1 MSSSAGKAEAVD
13 SEFENLISRELG
25 RQRPTA
31 PAAHPEPATP
41 PVPAPAASPTKAAR
55 RAPSPAPAK
64 RGRPRSEAVEASIV
78 EGMLRL
84 LAKGSSL
91 AGLSVEA
98 IASEAGVG
106 KATIYRRWADKDAM
120 LLHLLTQLESKVD
133 PICERATLRETL
145 IAAVDSIRLNAV
157 NRRSGSDLAMIGA
170 EIRAIPDL
178 YCRYHETV
186 IEPRRRALRELVHAA
201 QLRGELRDDI
211 DPDLLGELVVGPMLS
226 RAVLHP
232 DASIDDPTLAATI
245 VDAVLEGVAVKPGIS
260 SNTHPVHDNAD
271 GT

>member
-1 MSSSAGKAEAVD
+1 MSSHAGEAVD
-13 SEFENLISRELG
+13 SEFENLIGHELG
-25 RQRPTA
+25 RQRATA
-31 PAAHPEPATP
+31 PAGPPEAAAAP
-41 PVPAPAASPTKAAR
+41 P
-55 RAPSPAPAK
+55 PAK

-84 LAKGSSL
+84 MAEGSSL

-98 IASEAGVG
+98 IAAEAGVG
-106 KATIYRRWADKDAM
+106 KATIYRRWPDKDAM
-120 LLHLLTQLESKVD
+120 LLHLLQQLESKLD

-145 IAAVDSIRLNAV
+145 IAAVDSIRVNAV
-157 NRRSGSDLAMIGA
+157 NRRSGSNLAMIGA

-178 YCRYHETV
+178 YARYHEAV
-186 IEPRRRALRELVHAA
+186 IEPRRRALRELVRAA

-211 DPDLLGELVVGPMLS
+211 DADLLGELVVGPMLS

-232 DASIDDPTLAATI
+232 DASIEDPSLAATI
-245 VDAVLEGVAVKPGIS
+245 VDAVLQGVAVRPGGPETGLS
-260 SNTHPVHDNAD
+260 SNTHPVHSNAD

>member
-1 MSSSAGKAEAVD
+1 
-13 SEFENLISRELG
+13 
-25 RQRPTA
+25 
-31 PAAHPEPATP
+31 
-41 PVPAPAASPTKAAR
+41 
-55 RAPSPAPAK
+55 
-64 RGRPRSEAVEASIV
+64 
-78 EGMLRL
+78 MLRL
-84 LAKGSSL
+84 MAKGSSL
-91 AGLSVEA
+91 ASLTVEA
-98 IASEAGVG
+98 IAAEAGVG
-106 KATIYRRWADKDAM
+106 KATIYRRWSDKDAL
-120 LLHLLTQLESKVD
+120 LLHLLTQLESKLD
-133 PICERATLRETL
+133 PICERDTLRESL

-157 NRRSGSDLAMIGA
+157 NRRSGSNLAMIGA

-232 DASIDDPTLAATI
+232 DASIDDPDLAATI
-245 VDAVLEGVAVKPGIS
+245 VDAVLEGVAIKPGVS
-260 SNTHPVHDNAD
+260 SNTHPVHGSAD

>member
-13 SEFENLISRELG
+13 SEFEDLIGRELG
-25 RQRPTA
+25 RRR
-31 PAAHPEPATP
+31 PAAPPSAP
-41 PVPAPAASPTKAAR
+41 DAAARPVPAPVPV
-55 RAPSPAPAK
+55 PVPAK
-64 RGRPRSEAVEASIV
+64 RGRPRSEAVETSIV

-91 AGLSVEA
+91 ASLTVEA
-98 IASEAGVG
+98 IAAEAGVG
-106 KATIYRRWADKDAM
+106 KATIYRRWSDKDAL
-120 LLHLLTQLESKVD
+120 LLHLLTQLESKID
-133 PICERATLRETL
+133 PICELPTLRETL

-178 YCRYHETV
+178 YGRYHETV

-245 VDAVLEGVAVKPGIS
+245 VDAVLEGVAIKPATKPEVS

>member
-1 MSSSAGKAEAVD
+1 VSSSAGKAEAVD
-13 SEFENLISRELG
+13 SEFENLINRELG
-25 RQRPTA
+25 RQRPAAPTS
-31 PAAHPEPATP
+31 PAAA
-41 PVPAPAASPTKAAR
+41 PVPV
-55 RAPSPAPAK
+55 PAPAK
-64 RGRPRSEAVEASIV
+64 RGRPRSEAVESSIV

-91 AGLSVEA
+91 ASLTVEA
-98 IASEAGVG
+98 IAAEAGVG
-106 KATIYRRWADKDAM
+106 KATIYRRWPDKDAL
-120 LLHLLTQLESKVD
+120 LLHLLTQLESKLD
-133 PICERATLRETL
+133 PICERDTLRESL

-157 NRRSGSDLAMIGA
+157 NRRSGSNLAMIGA

-178 YCRYHETV
+178 YCRYNETV
-186 IEPRRRALRELVHAA
+186 IEPRRRALRELVRAA

-232 DASIDDPTLAATI
+232 DASIEDPNLAATI
-245 VDAVLEGVAVKPGIS
+245 VDAVLEGIAIRPGVS
-260 SNTHPVHDNAD
+260 SNIHPVHDNAD